1 MEIGKAR
8 EIIRGIHDDDV
19 EIEDKVTALQEEL
32 NRESHRGLSRDHLVE
47 AIRWL
52 LEEYI

>member
-19 EIEDKVTALQEEL
+19 EVEDKVTALQEEL
-32 NRESHRGLSRDHLVE
+32 NRDHLVE